1 MMDSFRTD
9 ESMTEISKVE
19 EENPMKLSARR
30 METIEEDPEAESRKT
45 EATMSNAPE
54 ATPASKPADIKKP
67 KLTTAASLPVDLP
80 SKPAPVKPATV
91 LKKTTMVS
99 QIKTSDRRVSNI
111 DRLKL
116 ELAKR

>member
-9 ESMTEISKVE
+9 DSMTELSRVE
-19 EENPMKLSARR
+19 EANPMKLSARR
-30 METIEEDPEAESRKT
+30 METIEEDPEAESRRT
-45 EATMSNAPE
+45 EATDSNAPE
-54 ATPASKPADIKKP
+54 LAPATKKP
-67 KLTTAASLPVDLP
+67 KLNTAASLPVDLP
-80 SKPAPVKPATV
+80 SSKPAPVKPATV